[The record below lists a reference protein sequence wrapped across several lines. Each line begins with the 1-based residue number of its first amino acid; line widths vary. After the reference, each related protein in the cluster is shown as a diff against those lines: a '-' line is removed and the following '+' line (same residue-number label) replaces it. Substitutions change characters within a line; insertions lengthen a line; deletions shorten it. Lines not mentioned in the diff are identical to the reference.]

1 MMSIRPE
8 VSIDLSDAVLE
19 LIAEKVAEIL
29 DARGD
34 RDEPEPWIGVAEAA
48 EHLHCK
54 PQRIYALVHQRRL
67 KPRRDGARLLFRRSE
82 LDVWLATGGASHTR
96 PPHAPSG
103 VRKGR

>member
-1 MMSIRPE
+1 MSVRPD
-8 VSIDLSDAVLE
+8 VSIGLSDAALE
-19 LIAEKVAEIL
+19 LIADKVAEIL
-29 DARGD
+29 DARRG

-82 LDVWLATGGASHTR
+82 LDVWLATGGASRTGS
-96 PPHAPSG
+96 PHVPSS
-103 VRKGR
+103 VRNGR